1 MNQGT
6 YPLAAGM
13 INQIN
18 RVDMISNN
26 LANAN
31 TNGYK
36 QEGLSE
42 GSFNYY
48 LQRAEK
54 ENFQPTKISTVLNT
68 VPKLDTKYTSSEQ
81 GMITPTSNNLDF
93 ALNNPDTFFKVR
105 NENGEVL
112 LTRDGSFHVLNNNIV
127 NSVGHQVL
135 GADNEP
141 IDAEEGF
148 ETLVGVVKTSYTN
161 IDKIGNNNYR
171 IRNENEVETILDNED
186 YVLQGAVEKS
196 NVNSVH
202 TMVSLIDAHR
212 KFEQSQKAIQAIG
225 EVSKSLVEKLG
236 RQ

>member
-18 RVDMISNN
+18 RLDMVSNN

-31 TNGYK
+31 TNGFK
-36 QEGLSE
+36 QEGMSE

-54 ENFQPTKISTVLNT
+54 ENFQPTKINTVLNT

-81 GMITPTSNNLDF
+81 GMIVPTSNKMDF
-93 ALNNPDTFFKVR
+93 ALNKPDTFFKVQ
-105 NENGEVL
+105 NESGEIL
-112 LTRDGSFHVLNNNIV
+112 LTRDGSFHILDNMVV
-127 NSVGHQVL
+127 NSVGDQVL
-135 GADNEP
+135 GAGNDP
-141 IDAEEGF
+141 IEAEEGF
-148 ETLVGVVKTSYTN
+148 ETLIGIVRTDYTN

-171 IRNENEVETILDNED
+171 IQNKDDVETILDTDE
-186 YVLQGAVEKS
+186 YVLQGSIEKS

-202 TMVSLIDAHR
+202 AMVALIDAHR
-212 KFEQSQKAIQAIG
+212 QFEQSQKAIKSIG
-225 EVSKSLVEKLG
+225 EVSKTLVDKLS
-236 RQ
+236 RM